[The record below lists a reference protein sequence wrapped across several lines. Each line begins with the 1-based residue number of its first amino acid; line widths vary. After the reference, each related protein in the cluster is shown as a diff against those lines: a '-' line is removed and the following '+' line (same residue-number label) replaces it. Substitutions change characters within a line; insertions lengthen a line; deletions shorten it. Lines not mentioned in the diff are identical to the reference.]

1 MTLKVTTPVQ
11 LQMEFRLTEIL
22 AMLQR
27 YKVLVAIWHSGA
39 PYLTEIAESKNRG
52 TPGPRAEP
60 FSASEFRTGPQDIPA
75 VHQLNTFLNFLSH
88 GPHMPRA

>member
-39 PYLTEIAESKNRG
+39 P
-52 TPGPRAEP
+52 
-60 FSASEFRTGPQDIPA
+60 
-75 VHQLNTFLNFLSH
+75 
-88 GPHMPRA
+88 